1 MLSCVNCGACCAS
14 FRVSFYWSEADP
26 FTGGTVPTELTE
38 KISPTRVAMKGTN
51 RPQPRCDALQG
62 DIGQQVACGIYAQR
76 SSTCRE
82 FEAGSAQCLKA
93 RFKHGITSDQIPI
106 VAA

>member
-26 FTGGTVPTELTE
+26 FTGGTVPAELTE
-38 KISPTRVAMKGTN
+38 KISPSRVAMKETN
-51 RPQPRCDALQG
+51 KPRPRCNALQG
-62 DIGQQVACGIYAQR
+62 DVRQQVSCRIYDQR

-82 FEAGSAQCLKA
+82 FEDGSAQCLKA
-93 RFKHGITSDQIPI
+93 RFKYGIDSGYIPM